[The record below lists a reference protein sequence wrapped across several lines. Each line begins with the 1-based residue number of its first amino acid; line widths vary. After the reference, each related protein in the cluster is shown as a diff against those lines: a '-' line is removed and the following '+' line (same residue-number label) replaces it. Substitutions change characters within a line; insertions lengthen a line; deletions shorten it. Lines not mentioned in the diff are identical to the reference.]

1 MIGIVLLICFFRN
14 GIPDIEGTVIFVI
27 KVVIKVPRLFI
38 YLPKCI
44 VGHLLI
50 AFLTEA
56 EKRQKTGRQHQ
67 QQGGDFGKGFHT
79 GKNFDEAKLQII
91 F

>member
-1 MIGIVLLICFFRN
+1 MVGILLLICFFGD
-14 GIPDIEGTVIFVI
+14 GIPDNEGTVVFVI
-27 KVVIKVPRLFI
+27 IVVVIGSLLFI
-38 YLPKCI
+38 NLPKRI

-79 GKNFDEAKLQII
+79 GRNFDEAKLQII